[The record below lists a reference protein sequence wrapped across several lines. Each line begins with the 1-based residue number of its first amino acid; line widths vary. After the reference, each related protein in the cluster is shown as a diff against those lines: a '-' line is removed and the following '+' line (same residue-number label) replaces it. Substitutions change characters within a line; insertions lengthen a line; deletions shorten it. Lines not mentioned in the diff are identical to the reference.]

1 MDQKRQQL
9 RYMKLLFLPWNLLW
23 IETFVSPVAITMA
36 FIQPLPHA
44 ARILHR
50 NLDEAIM
57 QWTSRSNDSSNN
69 DKFSSKRISKD
80 NKAQKKLSMAEKRKR
95 RAKRPI
101 LVQERSNIEFPTGP
115 SQETNNDS
123 DENNTDHR
131 KQSSFLQ
138 ITTEETV
145 TVTTKSQAQ
154 QLLDSQRDSVA
165 FLTKMRECLE
175 QIFQSNVNSNNNKP
189 STPWFWICRRLSQ
202 S

>member
-1 MDQKRQQL
+1 
-9 RYMKLLFLPWNLLW
+9 
-23 IETFVSPVAITMA
+23 MA